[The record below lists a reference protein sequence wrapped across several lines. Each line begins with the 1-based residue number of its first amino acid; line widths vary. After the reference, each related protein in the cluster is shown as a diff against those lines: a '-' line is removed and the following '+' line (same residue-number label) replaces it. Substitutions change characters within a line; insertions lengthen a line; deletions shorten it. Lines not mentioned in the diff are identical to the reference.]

1 MLAVAEKSKEA
12 GRQSVPRLITV
23 VEAADQLGVSRSTVY
38 NLHKAKAIKFGKL
51 LGRTVI
57 AQSEID
63 RIIASAERGEA
74 I

>member
-1 MLAVAEKSKEA
+1 MFAVE
-12 GRQSVPRLITV
+12 QSPSGAQPAARLLSVI
-23 VEAADQLGVSRSTVY
+23 EAAELLGISRSSVY

-57 AQSEID
+57 ARSEVD

>member
-1 MLAVAEKSKEA
+1 MVAVEKSTMGA
-12 GRQSVPRLITV
+12 LPSPRLLSV
-23 VEAADQLGVSRSTVY
+23 SEAAEQLGISRSSVY

-74 I
+74 V

>member
-1 MLAVAEKSKEA
+1 MFAVE
-12 GRQSVPRLITV
+12 QSNEGAQVAPRLISV
-23 VEAADQLGVSRSTVY
+23 VEAARQLGISRSSVY
-38 NLHKAKAIKFGKL
+38 NLHKADTIKFAKL

>member
-1 MLAVAEKSKEA
+1 MFAVE
-12 GRQSVPRLITV
+12 QSTKGAQPAPRLLSV
-23 VEAADQLGVSRSTVY
+23 MEAAEQLGISRSSVY
-38 NLHKAKAIKFGKL
+38 NLRKAKAIKFGKL